1 MSIRA
6 GDILHVGGQNVIDRI
21 QQAGLPNATVPT
33 EVIREVGNN
42 NVVDN
47 IPQEPDFTFQMQ
59 SFNVGTELM
68 AFFTGQSGGQASGA
82 FPGAGDA
89 EGTEYRWT
97 DCSFVNIASPW
108 KNPNSGSAGV
118 VDAGYL
124 IPAYYPT
131 KYSLSF
137 GVTDNAQQTAELSG
151 GSYYFAEA
159 APLEEKFT
167 AAGGKEFVTTHPS
180 VKHRKGGGESEEIV
194 NVFGVLID
202 GDVQVEGEDYEVTG
216 GDGSPATIKF
226 ADAPVNGSDIRVAY
240 FTTDERSY
248 PDPVHA
254 STQVLPGAVRGRNIV
269 IEVNEQKVGGG
280 QTFTMDA
287 SVEGEVQRELGTEE
301 IIGYV
306 VKGFACSGTFTVR
319 PKDQASFF
327 KLMTLLTGV
336 SGDEVYGWFNDHTV
350 KLDVKIQNPKNP
362 AKILKTVRIGDAK
375 FQPPGENAQVNSATD
390 FAVSYSSVEGTFS
403 EFKGA
408 APA

>member
-6 GDILHVGGQNVIDRI
+6 GDIVHVGGQNVIDRI

-33 EVIREVGNN
+33 EVIREVGNV

-47 IPQEPDFTFQMQ
+47 VPQEPDFNFSMQ

-82 FPGAGDA
+82 FPGAADP
-89 EGTEYRWT
+89 EGTEYAWT
-97 DCSFVNIASPW
+97 DCGFVNITSPW
-108 KNPNSGSAGV
+108 KDPASGSAGKV
-118 VDAGYL
+118 EAGYL
-124 IPAYYPT
+124 IPGYYPT

-151 GSYYFAEA
+151 GSYFFGQA
-159 APLEEKFT
+159 APVEDKFT
-167 AAGGKEFVTTHPS
+167 AAGGKSFESTHVTM
-180 VKHRKGGGESEEIV
+180 KHRKGGGESEELV
-194 NVFGVLID
+194 NVFGVLVD
-202 GDVQVEGEDYEVTG
+202 GDLQVEGEDYTVTG
-216 GDGSPATIKF
+216 GSGAKAIVEF
-226 ADAPVNGSDIRVAY
+226 GIAPVNGADIRFCY
-240 FTTDERSY
+240 FTTAEQSY
-248 PDPVHA
+248 PDSVHA

-269 IEVNEQKVGGG
+269 IQVNGQKLGGG
-280 QTFTMDA
+280 QTFTMEA

-306 VKGFACSGTFTVR
+306 VKGFATSGTFTVR
-319 PKDQASFF
+319 PKDKAAFF
-327 KLMTLLTGV
+327 KLMTQLTGV
-336 SGDEVYGWFNDHTV
+336 AENEVYGFFNDHTV
-350 KLDVKIQNPKNP
+350 KLDVLIQNPKNP

-375 FQPPGENAQVNSATD
+375 FQPPGENAQVNTATD
-390 FAVSYSSVEGTFS
+390 FAISYSSVAGTFS

>member
-6 GDILHVGGQNVIDRI
+6 GDILHVGGQNVLDRI

-47 IPQEPDFTFQMQ
+47 IPTEPDFTFQMQ

-82 FPGAGDA
+82 FPGSADP
-89 EGTEYRWT
+89 EGTEYPWAE
-97 DCSFVNIASPW
+97 CGFVNIASPW
-108 KNPNSGSAGV
+108 KDPSSGSAGKV
-118 VDAGYL
+118 QAGYL

-137 GVTDNAQQTAELSG
+137 GVAANAQQTAELSG
-151 GSYYFAEA
+151 GSYFFGQA
-159 APLEEKFT
+159 APVEDKFT
-167 AAGGKEFVTTHPS
+167 AAGGKSFESTNVT
-180 VKHRKGGGESEEIV
+180 VKHRKGGGESEEIA
-194 NVFGVLID
+194 NVFGVLVD
-202 GDVQVEGEDYEVTG
+202 GVLQVENEDFTVTG
-216 GDGSPATIKF
+216 GSGAKAIVEFTT
-226 ADAPVNGSDIRVAY
+226 APVSGADIRYCY
-240 FTTDERSY
+240 FTTAAKAY
-248 PDPVHA
+248 PDSVHA
-254 STQVLPGAVRGRNIV
+254 STQVLPGAVRGRNIL
-269 IEVNEQKVGGG
+269 IEVNGAKIGGG

-287 SVEGEVQRELGTEE
+287 SVEGEVQRELGTED
-301 IIGYV
+301 IISYI
-306 VKGFACSGTFTVR
+306 VKGFATSGTFTVR
-319 PKDQASFF
+319 PKDKAAFF
-327 KLMTLLTGV
+327 KLMTQLTGV
-336 SGDEVYGWFNDHTV
+336 AENEVYGWFNDHTV

-390 FAVSYSSVEGTFS
+390 FAVSYSSIAGTFS